1 MALQV
6 FTIFWIVLQV
16 AIALILLFPVICYTW
31 WLLLPKTQKI
41 KSQPILAPD
50 YGIIV
55 TAYKYA
61 GNLPNVIT
69 SLLNQDYPH
78 YMIYV
83 VADNCGDDVIFPEH
97 DKLVI
102 LKPKPAL
109 SNQLK
114 SHFLAINNFNRPH
127 NIVTIIDSDNLTHPA
142 YLSGLN
148 KWFNRGFKAVQ
159 GVRAA
164 KNTNTEYAS
173 LDAVNEMYYLFYDR
187 KILFGIGSS
196 CMLSGSGMA
205 FTTALYKECLQSSN
219 SSGAGF
225 DKILQKE
232 ILLRNHRI
240 AFAENAIVY
249 DEKTA
254 SADQLV
260 KQRARWINTWFRY
273 SKFGFQLMLKGIINF
288 NLNQW
293 LFGFVLVRPP
303 LFMLLFLCLAITV
316 INFFINPYF
325 ALAWVFALLFFTLGF
340 FLALYNSGA
349 GKNLYKALWHI
360 PKFVFLQIV
369 SLFKAK
375 KANEISVSTQHQI
388 HEEIDTLIK

>member
-1 MALQV
+1 MLLQSLHIIWI
-6 FTIFWIVLQV
+6 IFQLAV
-16 AIALILLFPVICYTW
+16 ALILLFPVISYCW
-31 WLLLPKTQKI
+31 WLLMPKNPAI
-41 KSQPILAPD
+41 KSQPIIAPD

-61 GNLPNVIT
+61 GNLPNVIQ
-69 SLLNQDYPH
+69 SLLLQDYPH

-83 VADNCGDDVIFPEH
+83 VADNCDAETQFPEH
-97 DKLVI
+97 EKLVI
-102 LKPKPAL
+102 LRPDPVL
-109 SNQLK
+109 GNQIK
-114 SHFLAINNFNRPH
+114 SHFLAIQSFKRPH

-142 YLSGLN
+142 YLTGLN

-173 LDAVNEMYYLFYDR
+173 LDAVNELYYLFYDR

-205 FTTALYKECLQSSN
+205 FSTSLYKECLEHSS
-219 SSGAGF
+219 STGAGF

-232 ILLRNHRI
+232 ILLRKHRI
-240 AFAENAIVY
+240 AFAEDAIVY

-273 SKFGFQLMLKGIINF
+273 SKFGFLLMSKGMAHF
-288 NLNQW
+288 NLNQG

-303 LFMLLFLCLAITV
+303 LFMLLLLSLAIALV
-316 INFFINPYF
+316 NLFINPIYS
-325 ALAWVFALLFFTLGF
+325 LIWVICLMVFTIGF
-340 FLALYNSGA
+340 FIALSHYGA

-360 PKFVFLQIV
+360 PKFIFLQII